1 MLPGAWPQSRR
12 VGGPVTP
19 SNRDPTLVAD
29 FVNMATANGWR
40 LVDTLQFALSKMM
53 VPAMAGTP
61 SGLRH
66 NMSVSARLWHV
77 EGQTDSPTSGPDE
90 CRWQGGFWPHHS
102 GVPRSAPCRQRQPCL
117 TFAVSSAVFDCVVLF
132 HSSPGSVRFGK
143 CGVSRKFYIDLL
155 RLALFAKLVEGLLL
169 IF

>member
-77 EGQTDSPTSGPDE
+77 EGQTDSPTSGPHLFPFPE
-90 CRWQGGFWPHHS
+90 PPSEFFILIAR
-102 GVPRSAPCRQRQPCL
+102 L
-117 TFAVSSAVFDCVVLF
+117 TTLPSINRASSAYLAYTFFDSLYLPF
-132 HSSPGSVRFGK
+132 SLGTYP
-143 CGVSRKFYIDLL
+143 
-155 RLALFAKLVEGLLL
+155 
-169 IF
+169 